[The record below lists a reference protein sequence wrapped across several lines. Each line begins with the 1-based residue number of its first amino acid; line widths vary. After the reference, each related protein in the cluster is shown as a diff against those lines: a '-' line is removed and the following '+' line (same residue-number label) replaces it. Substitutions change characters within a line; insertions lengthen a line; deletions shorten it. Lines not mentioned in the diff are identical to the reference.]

1 MAGGFFALL
10 DDVASILDDV
20 AAMTKVA
27 TKKTAGVLGDDLALN
42 ANQLTGIRASREL
55 PIIWAVSKG
64 SLLNKAIIVPIAFL
78 LSAFLPAVV
87 PLILMIGGAYLCY
100 EGVEK
105 ILHRLLHHHE
115 EATPTQADDAQTPE
129 QQEQDKIRSAIRT
142 DFILSIE
149 IIVIALAS
157 FVGKPLVT
165 QILGLSIVALV
176 LTAAVYGVVAIIV
189 KIDDLGLYWSKTA
202 NRILQTAGQTRPDC
216 SKPCLWLGRRPCL
229 SSAATSGSKTSRHC
243 TTSPNAGR
251 ITWAAL
257 LPGARTPHYPSP
269 SAAWSALLRILSLQ
283 ASPNCAIAEK
293 SYPYNALVAS
303 LQKACNQLSIMYY
316 CPP

>member
-42 ANQLTGIRASREL
+42 ANQLTGLHASREL
-55 PIIWAVSKG
+55 PIIWAVAKG
-64 SLLNKAIIVPIAFL
+64 SLRNKAIIVPIAFL
-78 LSAFLPAVV
+78 LSAFLPAAV

-105 ILHRLLHHHE
+105 ILHRLLHHHDK
-115 EATPTQADDAQTPE
+115 AAPSQVDSTLTPG
-129 QQEQDKIRSAIRT
+129 QQEQEKIRSAIRT

-157 FVGKPLVT
+157 FVGKPLIT

-176 LTAAVYGVVAIIV
+176 LTAAVYGVVALIV
-189 KIDDLGLYWSKTA
+189 KIDDLGLYWTNTA
-202 NRILQTAGQTRPDC
+202 GRTLQTAGR
-216 SKPCLWLGRRPCL
+216 
-229 SSAATSGSKTSRHC
+229 
-243 TTSPNAGR
+243 
-251 ITWAAL
+251 AL
-257 LPGARTPHYPSP
+257 LWFAPRLLKALSVAGTAAMFVVGGHLWVENIHALHHLARHWTQGMSGFTAWCTD
-269 SAAWSALLRILSLQ
+269 AAFSVVVGSVVGLAACLAVAGVQKLRQ
-283 ASPNCAIAEK
+283 R
-293 SYPYNALVAS
+293 
-303 LQKACNQLSIMYY
+303 
-316 CPP
+316 